1 MCQQGCVHPETMPFK
16 IGYVS
21 MAPFTKNTL
30 QSKFIFWLVVSML
43 CVGTFLST
51 ALYFNM
57 RNILFTE
64 VKDKTHLLFAQVDS
78 IQNYV
83 RTILRPSMYQLLGT
97 DRFVLESMSS
107 SFVSKQIMEDLKF
120 PKQNYH
126 YRRVA
131 INARN
136 PKFEANELEREFIEY
151 FRKTPNKKIWEGI
164 RKIRGEDYYITTRPV
179 RFEKP
184 CMRCHGTPQ
193 QAPEEIIAR
202 YGSSRGFNYPE
213 GKISGLDLVGIP
225 IQVSFLRIKEAAISY
240 AIMALGG
247 ALFFFGMISVLF
259 NRLVVHNLRRV
270 LDIFHGE
277 AKDTQGKKIFEKI
290 HTGDEIHEIFRATEE
305 LGTHLKEARSKL
317 EQYTENLEHMVAER
331 TKDLEQETRER
342 QLDVHLFVNILN
354 RLNSTSSRPDLLNQ
368 TLALMGTR
376 FQVSSISYVCAT
388 ASQRPYTWPPTAIR
402 CTLPDNW
409 TTLLVD
415 KQAVFDSRRAII
427 PVVTQDTAWGILC
440 LHWDHDPGIS
450 VQTRQVL
457 TALGQQLALAI
468 ENLQAL
474 DDLLHQRNILQSV
487 FDGISD
493 PLLLLDGT
501 GQEVIIANA
510 AARSNFSWPENRVP
524 TAIPLPSILESHP
537 AMLSEDG
544 NLQTAPQPGSHEF
557 HMHNRHFMV
566 TIYPLRQSDRL
577 AMYVRDNTSE
587 KKMIARMQQSEKMIA
602 MGKFAAGLAH
612 EINNPLGVILCYTE
626 LLRIAAT
633 SQQDI
638 EDISIIEKHAR
649 QAQNVVQDLLNFA
662 HIKKNP
668 DVNCDLFATLASLHQ
683 VFKVQ
688 AEAKHIQLNMDSAEP
703 PVTIK
708 VSSRDI
714 EHILTNLFVNGLDV
728 LQPGEGR
735 IDITARVK
743 KDSGIVVLTVR
754 DNGPGIPEKDLP
766 NIFDPFYTTK
776 EVGHGTGLGLA
787 VVYNLVQDND
797 GEISVYN
804 DHGAVFEITLPL

>member
-1 MCQQGCVHPETMPFK
+1 M
-16 IGYVS
+16 S
-21 MAPFTKNTL
+21 PFTKNTL
-30 QSKFIFWLVVSML
+30 QTKFIFWLIVSML
-43 CVGTFLST
+43 CVGAFLST

-57 RNILFTE
+57 KNLLLSE

-78 IQNYV
+78 IQHYV
-83 RTILRPSMYQLLGT
+83 RSILRPSMYQLLGT
-97 DRFVLESMSS
+97 DRFLRESMSS
-107 SFVSKQIMEDLKF
+107 SFVSKQIMEDLDF

-151 FRKTPNKKIWEGI
+151 FRKTPSKKIWEGI

-184 CMRCHGTPQ
+184 CMRCHGSPQ
-193 QAPEEIIAR
+193 QAPPEILAE
-202 YGSSRGFNYPE
+202 YGPIRGFNYPE

-225 IQVSFLRIKEAAISY
+225 IQVSFLRIREAAISY
-240 AIMALGG
+240 AIMAFGG

-259 NRLVVHNLRRV
+259 NRLVVQNLRRV

-277 AKDTQGKKIFEKI
+277 AKDNQGKKIVEKI
-290 HTGDEIHEIFRATEE
+290 HAGDEIHEIFHATEE
-305 LGTHLKEARSKL
+305 LGTHLKEARHKL

-331 TKDLEQETRER
+331 TKDLEQETYER
-342 QLDVHLFVNILN
+342 QQDVHLFVDILN
-354 RLNSTSSRPDLLNQ
+354 RLNTTSSRPDLLNQ
-368 TLALMGTR
+368 TLALIGSR
-376 FQVSSISYVCAT
+376 FEVSSITYVCAA
-388 ASQRPYTWPPTAIR
+388 ASQRSYTWPPTAKP
-402 CTLPDNW
+402 CPLPDNW
-409 TTLLVD
+409 TNLLVD
-415 KQAVFDSRRAII
+415 KRAEFDARCAII
-427 PVVTQDTAWGILC
+427 PVITQDTAWGILC
-440 LHWDHDPGIS
+440 LHWDHEPGLP

-487 FDGISD
+487 FEGISD

-501 GQEVIIANA
+501 GQVIIANS
-510 AARSNFSWPENRVP
+510 AARSNFSWPQNRVSS
-524 TAIPLPSILESHP
+524 AIPLAGILESHP

-544 NLQTAPQPGSHEF
+544 NLQTAPQPGSHEI
-557 HMHNRHFMV
+557 HIQNRHFMV

-587 KKMIARMQQSEKMIA
+587 KKMITRIQQSEKMIA

-626 LLRIAAT
+626 LLRMAVT
-633 SQQDI
+633 SEQDI
-638 EDISIIEKHAR
+638 EDLQIIEKHAR

-668 DVNCDLFATLASLHQ
+668 DVNCDLSATLASLHQ

-688 AEAKHIQLNMDSAEP
+688 AEAKHIQLHMDVAET
-703 PVTIK
+703 PVIIR
-708 VSSRDI
+708 VSSSDI

-728 LQPGEGR
+728 LPAGEGR
-735 IDITARVK
+735 IDITAEVK

-804 DHGAVFEITLPL
+804 DHGAVFQITLPL